1 MHGFDHH
8 QTSYQAFLA
17 WVSEQKRLLRRLPWA
32 ALLLGACVVASTVW
46 LHASVARITEH
57 RGLPGATTALMVDGQ
72 ARLDIEQVAALPSN
86 AFSPVPETV
95 SVGYTTAAHW
105 FRLVVPAGAGG
116 VATVVVQPSDLD
128 DVRLYVP
135 DPLRTNGWKAH
146 RQGDLSPY
154 SDRERKLLSF
164 AADAEARPGEVV
176 FVRVQ
181 NRSASNVRVRLL
193 SAEAADRENAAVLAV
208 AGLFGGAVFVLACG
222 SLLSALV
229 FRDRYWGANALFQ
242 LATLPTLLACFGLA
256 NQFVFPDDP
265 ALADRV
271 SVVGGFTQFF
281 FCSLFY
287 SLLYRRY
294 GAPAWLAHLQALTLL
309 SFPLQLGL
317 LAFDQVTWALQLYNV
332 VLPFTIVLGVV
343 MVAKLRCPDAVLLN
357 LLRLNMLSTTT
368 SFLLLCIAHLGWFES
383 GFMQVH
389 PGVFINLFNAVVLH
403 LVLVRRHVLL
413 DRERGRAQR
422 NLVLSQQHVDFQRSK
437 REEDGRFLS
446 MLLHE
451 MRSPLAVL
459 SVAAEAL
466 GKKLPAL
473 GLADAVQDG
482 AGRDVAR
489 IDKSVRQM
497 RDMLQQVQISSEM
510 EHQVGL
516 DFTLHSPAS
525 CNAQALIVALAAEH
539 ENTSRLDGGGLS
551 ARLREGQAVAGNPQI
566 VVMMVG
572 NLINN
577 AVKYA
582 AAGTPIA
589 IRSSVRPAAWERPS
603 LWCLVL
609 SNAVGPI
616 GFPDPQ
622 CVFTKYYRA
631 PGARQHSGTGLGLY
645 WVRGMAR
652 ILGGDLT
659 HRVQGDQV
667 LFELSLPILDGEP
680 REEMSRNTA
689 LN

>member
-1 MHGFDHH
+1 MNGFDHH

-17 WVSEQKRLLRRLPWA
+17 WVSEQKRRVRRLPWA
-32 ALLLGACVVASTVW
+32 ALLLGAFVVASTVW
-46 LHASVARITEH
+46 LYASVARLTEQG
-57 RGLPGATTALMVDGQ
+57 GLPGTTTALKVDGQ
-72 ARLDIEQVAALPSN
+72 ARLDIEQVAGLPAD
-86 AFSPVPETV
+86 AFSPVPETI
-95 SVGYTTAAHW
+95 SRGYTGAAHW

-116 VATVVVQPSDLD
+116 VATLVVQPSYLD

-135 DPLRTNGWKAH
+135 NPLSANGWKTH
-146 RQGDLSPY
+146 RQGDLSAY
-154 SDRERKLLSF
+154 TDRERKMLSF
-164 AADAEARPGEVV
+164 AADVEARPGEVV
-176 FVRVQ
+176 FVRVKTR
-181 NRSASNVRVRLL
+181 NASNMRVRLL
-193 SAEAADRENAAVLAV
+193 SAEGADRENAVILAG
-208 AGLFGGAVFVLACG
+208 AGLYGGAVFVLVCA

-229 FRDRYWGANALFQ
+229 FRDRYWAANALFQ
-242 LATLPTLLACFGLA
+242 LATMATMLVYFGLA
-256 NQFVFPDDP
+256 NQFVFPNDP

-271 SVVGGFTQFF
+271 SIICGFTQFF
-281 FCSLFY
+281 FGSLFY
-287 SLLYRRY
+287 RLLYRRY
-294 GAPAWLAHLQALTLL
+294 GAPDWLAHLQALTLL
-309 SFPLQLGL
+309 VFPLQLGL

-332 VLPFTIVLGVV
+332 VLPFTIVLGVA

-368 SFLLLCIAHLGWFES
+368 CFLLLYTTHLGWLES
-383 GFMQVH
+383 GFMQLY
-389 PGVFINLFNAVVLH
+389 PGVFVNLFTAVVLH

-413 DRERGRAQR
+413 DRDRGRAQR

-473 GLADAVQDG
+473 GLADALQEG
-482 AGRDVAR
+482 AARDVAR

-510 EHQVGL
+510 EHREGL
-516 DFTLHSPAS
+516 DFALHSPHSPARCDANEVS
-525 CNAQALIVALAAEH
+525 AALVAEH
-539 ENTSRLDGGGLS
+539 KSMARLDVSGLP
-551 ARLREGQAVAGNPQI
+551 ARMREDLAVAGNAQI
-566 VVMMVG
+566 VSMMVG
-572 NLINN
+572 NLIDN

-589 IRSSVRPAAWERPS
+589 IRSSARPGAGERPP

-609 SNAVGPI
+609 SNGVGPI

-622 CVFTKYYRA
+622 RVFTKYYRA
-631 PGARQHSGTGLGLY
+631 PGARQFSGTGLGLY

-659 HRVQGDQV
+659 HRAQGDQV
-667 LFELSLPILDGEP
+667 VFELSLPMLAGEP
-680 REEMSRNTA
+680 
-689 LN
+689 